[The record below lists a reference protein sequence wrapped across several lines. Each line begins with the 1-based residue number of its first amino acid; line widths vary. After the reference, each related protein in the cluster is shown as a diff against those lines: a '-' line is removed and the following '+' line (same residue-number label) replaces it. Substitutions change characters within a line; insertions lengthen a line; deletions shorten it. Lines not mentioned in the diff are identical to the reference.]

1 MESLL
6 EKTPTVPTPFQAWY
20 ETLNE
25 SEKRNVTKARRQ
37 GLLVIEL
44 SSDGNHT
51 VRKVSA

>member
-6 EKTPTVPTPFQAWY
+6 EKTPLVPTPFQAWY

-25 SEKRNVTKARRQ
+25 AERRLVTKARRQ
-37 GLLVIEL
+37 GLLVVNL

-51 VRKVSA
+51 VQKVSA